1 MGFASEYLQNRVL
14 FNPLSTDHPNDRTR
28 IIIVIPAFDEPGIT
42 DTLNS
47 LNNCIVP
54 RCKTEVLIL
63 VNAPW
68 NATPEQI
75 KSNEKSLNNIES
87 WKRSNSDALFRLSF
101 FNIGRQEN
109 REWGAGSAR
118 KVIMDEA
125 LYRFNILNR
134 PDGIIVSLDAD
145 CTVSENYL
153 QSLCENFYYCHK
165 RRACSLYF
173 EHPIEGDQFA
183 DRVYD
188 AIVKYELH
196 LRYYY
201 HSLKFAG
208 FPYVYHTVG
217 SSLAVRADAY
227 MKVGGMSRKQ
237 AGEDFYFVQK
247 VIPSGGYFYLNDV
260 VVQPSPRLSG
270 RVPFGTGPALKGI
283 LTDVNN
289 NLFTYNP
296 DAFISVRELFMNV
309 EKFYRSGNKTLSG
322 IINNLD
328 KDVATFMEINGWRQK
343 VEEVNLNTSNPD
355 SFKKRFFSWFNMFKM
370 VKYLN
375 WIHSEGSL
383 VKTPVLDASVRM
395 LEMTGFNIGDKNE
408 RDILTKYRSIER
420 ESAF

>member
-14 FNPLSTDHPNDRTR
+14 FNPFSTDHPDDRTS

-47 LNNCIVP
+47 LNNCVAP

-68 NATPEQI
+68 NATGEQI
-75 KSNEKSLNNIES
+75 RRNEECVANIES
-87 WKRSNSDALFRLSF
+87 WKRSNTDTVFRLF
-101 FNIGRQEN
+101 FFDIGRQKS

-118 KVIMDEA
+118 KAIMDEA
-125 LYRFNILNR
+125 LYRYNMLNR
-134 PDGIIVSLDAD
+134 HDGIIVSLDAD
-145 CTVSENYL
+145 CTLSENYL
-153 QSLCENFYYCHK
+153 QSLCENFYYYQN

-173 EHPIEGDQFA
+173 EHPLEGDQFPNA
-183 DRVYD
+183 VYD
-188 AIVKYELH
+188 AIIKYELY

-201 HSLKFAG
+201 HSLKFTG

-217 SSLAVRADAY
+217 SSIAVRAEAY
-227 MKVGGMSRKQ
+227 MKAGGMSRKQ

-260 VVQPSPRLSG
+260 VVRPSPRLSD

-283 LTDVNN
+283 LAGNN

-296 DAFISVRELFMNV
+296 DAFIRARELFRNV
-309 EKFYRSGNKTLSG
+309 EKFYRAGDKTLSR
-322 IINNLD
+322 IIDILD
-328 KDVATFMEINGWRQK
+328 NDMATFLEMNGWRQK
-343 VEEVNLNTSNPD
+343 VEEINRNTSNPD

-375 WIHSEGSL
+375 WIHREGSL
-383 VKTPVLDASVRM
+383 VKTDILGASAKM
-395 LEMTGFNIGDKNE
+395 LELTGFDIGGKNE
-408 RDILTKYRSIER
+408 RDMLIKYRSIER